1 MEPNAPWATPWS
13 SYRAT
18 DNDLVKLTR
27 TAFLEILSRLAGTD
41 PSLLWEERT
50 VEAEPAVSDFVLTTA
65 GPVSVYVW
73 GVRDEFDDLRVL
85 VDDHTFDFVPA
96 AELRDFLAAV
106 LSGQAEVIPGRGL
119 LRPARMVVRSGEQVW
134 ES

>member
-1 MEPNAPWATPWS
+1 M
-13 SYRAT
+13 
-18 DNDLVKLTR
+18 KR
-27 TAFLEILSRLAGTD
+27 TAFLEILSDLADTD
-41 PSLLWEERT
+41 PTLLWEERT
-50 VEAEPAVSDFVLTTA
+50 VEAEPAASDFVLTTA

-73 GVRDEFDDLRVL
+73 GVRAEFDDLRVL

-96 AELRDFLAAV
+96 AELRDFLAAA

-119 LRPARMVVRSGEQVW
+119 LRPARMVVRSGQQVW